1 MYFHS
6 NMKLLRKRRKKTQD
20 DLAVILNMKRSTLSG
35 YENQVA
41 EPGIEVLMK
50 LSKYFNMAMDTLIKI
65 DLEQLSESQLRQ
77 LEGGDDVFLKGGN
90 LRILA
95 STVDPSNED
104 NIELVNQK
112 ASAGYVNGFADP
124 EYISEL
130 PVFKLPF
137 LSPSRKY
144 RTFQL
149 NGDSML
155 PIPDKAFVTGEFLLD
170 WNEIV
175 SGEACIILTLDDG
188 IVFKIVDKRIEE
200 EGKLTLYSLNPVYE
214 PFDVAITDIR
224 EIWKFV
230 HFISQEL
237 PEPVLPE
244 NQLVKTVAGLRQEM
258 NEMKRK
264 VFGRDQD
271 KESTTN

>member
-6 NMKLLRKRRKKTQD
+6 NIKLLRKRRNKTQD
-20 DLAVILNMKRSTLSG
+20 DLSAILKMKRSTLSG
-35 YENQVA
+35 YENKVA
-41 EPGIEVLMK
+41 EPGIEVL
-50 LSKYFNMAMDTLIKI
+50 LTFSRYYNISIDTILKI
-65 DLEQLSESQLRQ
+65 DLQKLSEIQLRQ
-77 LEGGDDVFLKGGN
+77 LENGDDVFLKGAN

-95 STVDPSNED
+95 STVDSSNEE
-104 NIELVNQK
+104 NIELVNEK
-112 ASAGYVNGFADP
+112 ARAGYTSGFSDP

-137 LSPSRKY
+137 LSTGKKY

-170 WNEIV
+170 WNDIIT
-175 SGEACIILTLDDG
+175 GEACIVLTLDDG
-188 IVFKIVDKRIEE
+188 IVFKVLENKIKE
-200 EGKLTLYSLNPVYE
+200 EGIVTLYSLNPMYE
-214 PFDVAITDIR
+214 PFDLSITDIK

-237 PEPVLPE
+237 PEPFLPE
-244 NQLVKTVAGLRQEM
+244 NELLKTVASLKHEM
-258 NEMKRK
+258 NWIRTK
-264 VFGRDQD
+264 VYEED
-271 KESTTN
+271 KSGKE